1 MRELIH
7 YIADWL
13 VDEPDAVRVD
23 ERKRGDRVIVQLHV
37 AQKDMGCVIGRE
49 GRVATAMRTV
59 LKASGTIRERE
70 VSLEIR

>member
-13 VDEPDAVRVD
+13 VDEPGAVRVD
-23 ERKRGDRVIVQLHV
+23 ERKRGDRMIVQLHV
-37 AQKDMGCVIGRE
+37 AQEDMGRVIGRE